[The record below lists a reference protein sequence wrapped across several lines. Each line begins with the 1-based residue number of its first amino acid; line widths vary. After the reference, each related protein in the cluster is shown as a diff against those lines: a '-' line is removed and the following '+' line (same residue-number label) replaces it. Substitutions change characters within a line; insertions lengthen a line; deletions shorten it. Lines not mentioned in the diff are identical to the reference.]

1 MNRNDAV
8 VDDDMLLQLFSTG
21 GDTQTKI
28 PHHFPEIS
36 QCVQV
41 AAKTLLSL
49 FFLKGLPPNQIES
62 FWEFRLPQ
70 LALPHEGD
78 LHNHVGIIGLDTDF
92 GSFSGPA

>member
-36 QCVQV
+36 HCVQV
-41 AAKTLLSL
+41 LSAL
-49 FFLKGLPPNQIES
+49 CSACIFLTQLVTQDVTANLCVCGVEPQKGSQI
-62 FWEFRLPQ
+62 Q
-70 LALPHEGD
+70 LARYLRMTCVQIKGMRVD
-78 LHNHVGIIGLDTDF
+78 
-92 GSFSGPA
+92 